1 MVKNAANDPALAALM
16 AWYLEAGVDET
27 IGERPIER
35 YGTTAEPAMAPP
47 ARALA
52 RAPSAAPF
60 SPPPMTNEPATMMN
74 EPGAAA
80 PPRRAPVAAAV
91 AAAGDAA
98 SLDELRAI
106 LEAFDGCGLSKTATN
121 TVFGQ
126 GDANA
131 RVVLI
136 GEAPGSEEDRRGLP
150 FIGPSGQLLDRM
162 LASIELARERVFI
175 SNTVFWRPPGNR
187 SPTSGE
193 VAVCMPFVE
202 RMIELIDPQ
211 IVVTLGG
218 PAANALLG
226 RGESIG
232 RLRGRWFTFQ
242 TPRLARPAAAA
253 ALFHPAYLLRT
264 PGQKRL
270 AWRDLLAL
278 RAKLDA
284 LDHAG

>member
-1 MVKNAANDPALAALM
+1 MGLAGTDPALAALL

-27 IGERPIER
+27 IGEEPLDR
-35 YGTTAEPAMAPP
+35 Y
-47 ARALA
+47 
-52 RAPSAAPF
+52 AAPG
-60 SPPPMTNEPATMMN
+60 PEP
-74 EPGAAA
+74 AA
-80 PPRRAPVAAAV
+80 PPVADAEAEPPAPPPAPAAVPAPSVAHRPPVAAAV
-91 AAAGDAA
+91 AAAADPMT
-98 SLDELRAI
+98 LEELRA
-106 LEAFDGCGLSKTATN
+106 LLAGFEGCALAKTATN
-121 TVFGQ
+121 LVFGE
-126 GDANA
+126 GCAAA

-150 FIGPSGQLLDRM
+150 FVGPSGQLLDRM
-162 LASIELARERVFI
+162 LASIGLARADVFI

-187 SPTSGE
+187 SPSSGE
-193 VAVCMPFVE
+193 VAVCMPFLE

-211 IVVTLGG
+211 VLVALGG

-232 RLRGRWFTFQ
+232 KLRGRWFTYQ
-242 TPRLARPAAAA
+242 TPRLPRPVPTT

-278 RAKLDA
+278 RHKLDD
-284 LDHAG
+284 LAG

>member
-1 MVKNAANDPALAALM
+1 MELAGTDPALAALL

-27 IGERPIER
+27 IGEEPLDR
-35 YGTTAEPAMAPP
+35 YAPP
-47 ARALA
+47 PPEPVASPGADGEA
-52 RAPSAAPF
+52 K
-60 SPPPMTNEPATMMN
+60 PPPAP
-74 EPGAAA
+74 AAA
-80 PPRRAPVAAAV
+80 PAPSVAHRPPVAAAV
-91 AAAGDAA
+91 AAAADAMT
-98 SLDELRAI
+98 LEELRA
-106 LEAFDGCGLSKTATN
+106 LLAGFEGCALAKTATN
-121 TVFGQ
+121 LVFGE
-126 GDANA
+126 GCAAA

-150 FIGPSGQLLDRM
+150 FVGPSGQLLDRM
-162 LASIELARERVFI
+162 LASIGLTRADVFI

-187 SPTSGE
+187 SPSSGE
-193 VAVCMPFVE
+193 VAVCMPFLE

-211 IVVTLGG
+211 ILVALGG

-232 RLRGRWFTFQ
+232 KLRGRWFTYQ
-242 TPRLARPAAAA
+242 TPRLPRPVATT

-278 RAKLDA
+278 RHKLDD
-284 LDHAG
+284 LAG